1 MKKVLNFIDEWGNR
15 IMFLLLIVVFMKTC
29 TTNNRID
36 KLSKTVSENNENLVL
51 ILKDIDS
58 KDIPTKTDMVELIK
72 NTPNWKTLELE
83 ELSDKNRIPINK
95 LKNDAEK

>member
-36 KLSKTVSENNENLVL
+36 KLSKTVTENNENLVL

-95 LKNDAEK
+95 VA